1 MKYEMIFSGFGGQ
14 GIMLMGQLLAQAGL
28 EAGKHVSWFP
38 SYGPEMRGGTAF
50 CSIIISDQPI
60 GSPVVT
66 APDVVVAMNLPSLH
80 RFAPQLKPGGLLIVN
95 ASLVEER
102 SERTDIRQISA
113 PMNELAESLH
123 APKALNVIGLGV
135 VAGACNPAPRE
146 AFIAAMETML
156 GKKFANKPG
165 LLDLNKQAFA
175 AGYKSAAA

>member
-28 EAGKHVSWFP
+28 EAGRHVSWFP

-50 CSIIISDQPI
+50 CSIIISDAPI

-66 APDVVVAMNLPSLH
+66 SPDVVAAMNLPSLH
-80 RFAPQLKPGGLLIVN
+80 RFAPQLKPGGTLIIN
-95 ASLVEER
+95 SSLVDAR
-102 SERTDIRQISA
+102 SPRTDIHQLA
-113 PMNELAESLH
+113 VPMSSLAEALK

-135 VAGACNPAPRE
+135 VAGAVHPAPNE
-146 AFIAAMETML
+146 AFFAAMETIL

-165 LLDLNKQAFA
+165 LLDLNKQAFL
-175 AGYKSAAA
+175 AGCDAAA